1 MVGHLGFWPGIRES
15 STHCGRV
22 EEEGTILWDKP
33 VTIRAELTPVSF
45 RVKSD
50 HRMPAG
56 CLPRTGEL
64 LSVEKTHGLDY
75 RMIWWV
81 IDKGSRLFL

>member
-1 MVGHLGFWPGIRES
+1 MITVSPLRFLGRES
-15 STHCGRV
+15 TTHCQRV
-22 EEEGTILWDKP
+22 EEEEAILHDKP
-33 VTIRAELTPVSF
+33 VTFRALLTPISF
-45 RVKSD
+45 RVESD